1 MKKAMKLPAAIVVL
15 ALLGFGNAAAD
26 SKVVAKVGEME
37 ITTQEL
43 AFAESELSREFE
55 FGDFHQTM
63 AFVNAVAYI
72 AHAEDHHP
80 DLHVGWGHC
89 IVRYTTH
96 AIDGLS
102 ENDFICA
109 ALIDALPSLA

>member
-1 MKKAMKLPAAIVVL
+1 MGSLRDRRCLPCDGLTERLDPARAEVL
-15 ALLGFGNAAAD
+15 R
-26 SKVVAKVGEME
+26 
-37 ITTQEL
+37 
-43 AFAESELSREFE
+43 SELHPSWSVNKEASELFREFE

>member
-1 MKKAMKLPAAIVVL
+1 MSTLRARRCLPCDGLTEKLERARAE
-15 ALLGFGNAAAD
+15 ALLAELHPAWTLGDSAD
-26 SKVVAKVGEME
+26 
-37 ITTQEL
+37 
-43 AFAESELSREFE
+43 ELSREFE

-80 DLHVGWGHC
+80 NLDVGWGHC
-89 IVRYTTH
+89 VVRYSTH
-96 AIDGLS
+96 AIEGLS

>member
-1 MKKAMKLPAAIVVL
+1 MGSLRDRRCLPCDGLTERLQRDRAEPLL
-15 ALLGFGNAAAD
+15 A
-26 SKVVAKVGEME
+26 
-37 ITTQEL
+37 EL
-43 AFAESELSREFE
+43 HPAWALDDDATELHREFE
-55 FGDFHQTM
+55 FSDFNQTM

-80 DLHVGWGHC
+80 NLEIGWGHC
-89 IVRYTTH
+89 LVRYTTH